1 MMKKIIFSFLF
12 FLSIAVVQ
20 AQVNKTDR
28 LQNLEKNSVEY
39 QDGTVTATLKSSS
52 RLFGSKDDLTTVIL
66 IIPAGTNVQVLGWD
80 TTYLKVLF
88 EENEGYIFKRQ
99 AVIDVK
105 PAQPQTANQ
114 AERPVQPEQPVQQQQ
129 VSRFSYLENK
139 YGSSLAARI
148 NSGKI
153 WKGMSGE
160 MVQDSWGSPQKTDR
174 VINGNVIREEWI
186 YNNTWLYIE
195 NNMLTDWGPVRK

>member
-20 AQVNKTDR
+20 ARVNKTDR

-88 EENEGYIFKRQ
+88 EDNEGYIFKRQ

-114 AERPVQPEQPVQQQQ
+114 AERPVQTEQPVQQQQ

-139 YGSSLAARI
+139 YGSNLAARL

-174 VINGNVIREEWI
+174 VINGNVIKEEWI

>member
-12 FLSIAVVQ
+12 FLSIAAVQ
-20 AQVNKTDR
+20 ARVNKTDR
-28 LQNLEKNSVEY
+28 LQNLDKNSVEY

-88 EENEGYIFKRQ
+88 EDNEGYIFKRQ

-114 AERPVQPEQPVQQQQ
+114 AERPVQTEQPVQQQQ

-139 YGSSLAARI
+139 YGSNLAARL

-174 VINGNVIREEWI
+174 VINGNVIKEEWI

>member
-1 MMKKIIFSFLF
+1 MKRILFPILLFS
-12 FLSIAVVQ
+12 SIAVVQ

-28 LQNLEKNSVEY
+28 LQNLEKNSVIY

-52 RLFGSKDDLTTVIL
+52 RLFGSKDDLTSVIL
-66 IIPAGTNVQVLGWD
+66 IIPSGSNVQVLGSD
-80 TTYLKVLF
+80 STFLNVVF
-88 EENEGYIFKRQ
+88 EDNEGYIFKRH

-105 PAQPQTANQ
+105 PVQPQTANQ
-114 AERPVQPEQPVQQQQ
+114 AERSVKEEQPAQQQQ

-139 YGSSLAARI
+139 YGSNLAALI

-153 WKGMSGE
+153 WKGMSAE
-160 MVQDSWGSPQKTDR
+160 MVQDSWGSPQKINR
-174 VINGNVIREEWI
+174 VINGNVVKEEWI

-195 NNMLTDWGPVRK
+195 NDMLTEWGAVRK

>member
-20 AQVNKTDR
+20 ARVNKTDR
-28 LQNLEKNSVEY
+28 LQNLDKNSVEY

-88 EENEGYIFKRQ
+88 EDNEGYIFKRQ

-114 AERPVQPEQPVQQQQ
+114 AERPVQTEQPVQQQQ

-139 YGSSLAARI
+139 YGSNLAARL

-160 MVQDSWGSPQKTDR
+160 MVQDSWGSPQKIDR
-174 VINGNVIREEWI
+174 VINGNVIKEEWI